1 MHSSLRHQLAVV
13 FLVCVSLLAIPRP
26 ATAQKIVSNGEIAGV
41 IAGIVVAGAVIGV
54 GTYYL
59 IHKRAS
65 ITGCAVAKQ
74 SDVELR
80 NDSDQQI
87 YMLSGDTAAIKAG
100 NHVQVKGKK
109 KKGKDSSAGR
119 SFLVERLVRSYGPCK
134 A

>member
-1 MHSSLRHQLAVV
+1 MLHSSLRHQVAIVVLA
-13 FLVCVSLLAIPRP
+13 CASLLATPTP
-26 ATAQKIVSNGEIAGV
+26 AAGQKIVSNGEIAGV

-65 ITGCAVAKQ
+65 ITGCAVGNQ
-74 SDVELR
+74 NNVELR

-87 YMLSGDTAAIKAG
+87 YVLSGDLGAIKSG
-100 NHVQVKGKK
+100 DRVQVKGKK
-109 KKGKDSSAGR
+109 SKDSSAGR
-119 SFLVERLVRSYGPCK
+119 SFLVEKLVRNYGPCK